1 MKGFTSVMRVGS
13 TTSRPEDLGFTP
25 LGANRLE
32 VDTTWSSC
40 DPEALSGP
48 TRMHAERCQS
58 APAISQHAFE
68 KRRPMILPADASMR
82 RQEGQSGWH

>member
-1 MKGFTSVMRVGS
+1 MRVGS

-40 DPEALSGP
+40 REAETIVARNQWG
-48 TRMHAERCQS
+48 A
-58 APAISQHAFE
+58 
-68 KRRPMILPADASMR
+68 
-82 RQEGQSGWH
+82 

>member
-1 MKGFTSVMRVGS
+1 VKGFTSVMRVGS

-40 DPEALSGP
+40 GLAG
-48 TRMHAERCQS
+48 CQE
-58 APAISQHAFE
+58 P
-68 KRRPMILPADASMR
+68 R
-82 RQEGQSGWH
+82 